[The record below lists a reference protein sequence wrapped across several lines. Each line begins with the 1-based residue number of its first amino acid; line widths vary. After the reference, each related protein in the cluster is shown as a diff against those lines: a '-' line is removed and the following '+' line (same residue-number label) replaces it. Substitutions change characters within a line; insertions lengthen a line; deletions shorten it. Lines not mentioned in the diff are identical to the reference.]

1 MFNNTNKIKHNLRQ
15 SQYNYKKLI
24 ILLRKMKPHK
34 YSAFYQFATQIENR
48 IFTKSFN
55 HFATQ
60 NENSIST
67 KAFNNFDTQNEKS
80 IKSKITIKIKNY
92 KQNVLLNFTSDFQFT
107 TYAKNIKI
115 LNNHEEYNKNI
126 HIQKTIKSN
135 NQSYGYKIQMSH
147 QSQHNKMLILK
158 LKHKKQSY
166 PIKLNKSKLVEIKL
180 TISEYQIL

>member
-1 MFNNTNKIKHNLRQ
+1 MKTA
-15 SQYNYKKLI
+15 SVI
-24 ILLRKMKPHK
+24 IT
-34 YSAFYQFATQIENR
+34 FYQFATQIENR
-48 IFTKSFN
+48 IITKSF
-55 HFATQ
+55 
-60 NENSIST
+60 NSIST
-67 KAFNNFDTQNEKS
+67 KAFNNLNTQNEKT

-92 KQNVLLNFTSDFQFT
+92 KQNVLLNFTSDFKFT

-180 TISEYQIL
+180 TIAEYQIL

>member
-1 MFNNTNKIKHNLRQ
+1 MKTA
-15 SQYNYKKLI
+15 SVI
-24 ILLRKMKPHK
+24 IT
-34 YSAFYQFATQIENR
+34 FYQFATQIENR
-48 IFTKSFN
+48 IITKSF
-55 HFATQ
+55 
-60 NENSIST
+60 NSIST
-67 KAFNNFDTQNEKS
+67 KAFNNFDTQNEKT
-80 IKSKITIKIKNY
+80 IKSKITIKIKNN

-115 LNNHEEYNKNI
+115 LNNHVEYNKNN

-180 TISEYQIL
+180 TIAEYQIL

>member
-1 MFNNTNKIKHNLRQ
+1 MKTA
-15 SQYNYKKLI
+15 SVI
-24 ILLRKMKPHK
+24 IT
-34 YSAFYQFATQIENR
+34 FYQFATQIENR
-48 IFTKSFN
+48 IITKSF
-55 HFATQ
+55 
-60 NENSIST
+60 NSIST
-67 KAFNNFDTQNEKS
+67 KAFNNFDTQNEKT

-115 LNNHEEYNKNI
+115 LNNHVEYNKNN

-180 TISEYQIL
+180 TIAEYQIL

>member
-1 MFNNTNKIKHNLRQ
+1 MKTA
-15 SQYNYKKLI
+15 SVI
-24 ILLRKMKPHK
+24 IT
-34 YSAFYQFATQIENR
+34 FYQFATQIENR
-48 IFTKSFN
+48 IITKSFK
-55 HFATQ
+55 
-60 NENSIST
+60 SIST
-67 KAFNNFDTQNEKS
+67 KAFNNLNTQNEKT
-80 IKSKITIKIKNY
+80 IKSKITIKLKDY

-115 LNNHEEYNKNI
+115 LNNHVEYNKNI

-147 QSQHNKMLILK
+147 QSQHNKMLIIK

-180 TISEYQIL
+180 TIAEYQIL